1 MDRPSYERGQYLGH
15 AQWAV
20 VQMLLLAKAPAL
32 LDRLAGLLGTLVGGV
47 GRKSV
52 AIAALKNLHDT
63 CKGLQLQRK
72 LQPGES
78 MPPLMR

>member
-1 MDRPSYERGQYLGH
+1 LGH

-20 VQMLLLAKAPAL
+20 VQMLLLAKAPL
-32 LDRLAGLLGTLVGGV
+32 LGRLAGLLGTLAGGV

-72 LQPGES
+72 LQPDES
-78 MPPLMR
+78 MSPLMR